1 MQPSP
6 LSNSPST
13 IREVCPNTRDRC
25 DCQIAMPTCLHP
37 IVGPAGVIGCV
48 WYMVLSMARTRT
60 WYGAAER
67 KREKAG
73 YGLSTNP
80 RRAFSLHCYATLI
93 PTAYL
98 PPPLPFRGI
107 LSFTS
112 ERSPAGPLHI
122 HFCPLHSGHRK
133 HPIYTPPLPPR
144 LLARKRPVSHQE
156 FTPPSSNSPLSLN
169 KQHI

>member
-25 DCQIAMPTCLHP
+25 DRQIAMPTCLHP

-67 KREKAG
+67 KGKR
-73 YGLSTNP
+73 P
-80 RRAFSLHCYATLI
+80 ATASQPILVGPFRSI
-93 PTAYL
+93 VMRHSF
-98 PPPLPFRGI
+98 PPLIYLYHHHHHSAASFP
-107 LSFTS
+107 FTS

-122 HFCPLHSGHRK
+122 HFCPLRSGNRK

-144 LLARKRPVSHQE
+144 SLARNDLYPTKNSHRLAQ
-156 FTPPSSNSPLSLN
+156 TLT
-169 KQHI
+169 